1 MKWMFSGATRFNQD
15 ISNWDTSNV
24 TDMQGMFKSCVFNQD
39 LSSWCVTKITTQ
51 PINFGF
57 SCPFSQ
63 YTANIP
69 IWGAPCD

>member
-39 LSSWCVTKITTQ
+39 LSSWCVSKITTQ
-51 PINFGF
+51 PTNFGF

-63 YTANIP
+63 NTANMP
-69 IWGAPCD
+69 VWGTCP